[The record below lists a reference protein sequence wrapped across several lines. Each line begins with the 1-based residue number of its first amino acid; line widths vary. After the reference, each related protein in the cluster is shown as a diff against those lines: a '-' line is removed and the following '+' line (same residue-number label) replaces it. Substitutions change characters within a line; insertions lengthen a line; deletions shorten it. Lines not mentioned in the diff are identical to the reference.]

1 MNTLFEG
8 VAPMVYESG
17 ISVPYSWW
25 AGDTASRFFLGL
37 RDEWK
42 IWGTRCASC
51 GKVHVPPRKTCPICF
66 KDSSDW
72 VEVSTEGLVQ
82 DLHDRQKTT
91 GGAET
96 KRSGHL
102 RTDSAGWGGYVPA
115 ARYRRRFSGSRPHR
129 DAGQGKILGNPQG
142 RNTGYRLFHALR
154 IRRSLHGS
162 DGHYRCGNDPH
173 RSQ

>member
-1 MNTLFEG
+1 MNPLFEG

-37 RDEWK
+37 RDECK

-82 DLHDRQKTT
+82 TFTIARRQLAALKQSVPVIF
-91 GGAET
+91 GLIRLDGADT
-96 KRSGHL
+96 SL
-102 RTDSAGWGGYVPA
+102 
-115 ARYRRRFSGSRPHR
+115 
-129 DAGQGKILGNPQG
+129 
-142 RNTGYRLFHALR
+142 
-154 IRRSLHGS
+154 LHGIGDVS
-162 DGHYRCGNDPH
+162 PETVRIGMRVKAKFSETRRGEIRDIACFIPCK
-173 RSQ
+173 